1 MKLYIEIKKMTFEDG
16 IEHNIVN
23 RVSDKEFD
31 CYDEIINLSDD
42 DKFIKD
48 TFKAIYKRDKNN
60 KDTEEIEDMHFVTKE
75 QSSWW
80 SFPLY
85 EIVDGEIVDFDY
97 TKYEYFQNTK
107 RRNALTDKINSVY
120 NPNTELKTLRKT
132 LKKILDHL
140 GIEDESFKKYNN
152 KIEQIIIHNPKEE

>member
-48 TFKAIYKRDKNN
+48 TLKIEYK
-60 KDTEEIEDMHFVTKE
+60 KDDQGKYIEEIEDMYFVTKE

-120 NPNTELKTLRKT
+120 NPNTELKILRKT

-140 GIEDESFKKYNN
+140 GIEDDKFEKYNDKVN
-152 KIEQIIIHNPKEE
+152 NIIEKNPKT